1 MLEYWL
7 LLSSGF
13 ISATLLPG
21 GSEALFLY
29 YLAQDFSRKW
39 PFFVAVT
46 LGNSLGGF
54 ITYLL
59 GYYCQFGQK
68 KAAANYP
75 KVFIFCQKW
84 GYLAL
89 LLSWLPVIGDVI
101 CLLSGWLRLPRS
113 QALLCITLGKSLRY
127 LVLLLLFA
135 LAI

>member
-1 MLEYWL
+1 MYEHWL

-29 YLAQDFSRKW
+29 YLSEDLTRKW
-39 PFFVAVT
+39 SFFAAVT

-59 GYYCQFGQK
+59 GYYCRYGQQ

-75 KVFIFCQKW
+75 RILVFCQRW
-84 GYLAL
+84 GHIAL
-89 LLSWLPVIGDVI
+89 LLSWLPIIGDVI
-101 CLLSGWLRLPRS
+101 CLFVGWLRLPKAN
-113 QALLCITLGKSLRY
+113 ALLYIIAGKSLRY
-127 LVLLLLFA
+127 LVLLFFFI
-135 LAI
+135 LAT